1 MAAESSEGLAI
12 SPSEKS
18 LTGSL
23 VSEENE
29 KSVSGSPS
37 TYSIREDK
45 WPDLVVSRPRKLD
58 AWWLPRRK
66 YIAGYVHVFDPLSAR
81 ISKSTSRRCQMRVIQ
96 RHRTTR
102 RRISAHMPAL
112 VSLSRNAYLPANAR
126 SRDHQWQYYM
136 CYISGKPR
144 DRLFTF
150 VTTGYYALL
159 RLRLVVKQ

>member
-1 MAAESSEGLAI
+1 MAAESSEGLPI

-29 KSVSGSPS
+29 KSVSRSPS

-66 YIAGYVHVFDPLSAR
+66 YYIARYTGACFRSAFGARFKVGSFGYVDAKCAWFNVAQPCVYIYIYIYMYVYSVVYTH
-81 ISKSTSRRCQMRVIQ
+81 
-96 RHRTTR
+96 
-102 RRISAHMPAL
+102 ISAHTPVFSFL
-112 VSLSRNAYLPANAR
+112 YRDTPTSLGLTSM
-126 SRDHQWQYYM
+126 SRDRQW
-136 CYISGKPR
+136 
-144 DRLFTF
+144 
-150 VTTGYYALL
+150 
-159 RLRLVVKQ
+159 

>member
-1 MAAESSEGLAI
+1 MSINNQTTINSNRTRFTSGSFLSLHNVIQMYNDLNERRSHRWQWARSRTHDMGSRWQARARAYSENVNMAAESSEGLPI

-29 KSVSGSPS
+29 KSVSRSPS

-66 YIAGYVHVFDPLSAR
+66 YI
-81 ISKSTSRRCQMRVIQ
+81 
-96 RHRTTR
+96 TR
-102 RRISAHMPAL
+102 
-112 VSLSRNAYLPANAR
+112 
-126 SRDHQWQYYM
+126 
-136 CYISGKPR
+136 
-144 DRLFTF
+144 
-150 VTTGYYALL
+150 
-159 RLRLVVKQ
+159 

>member
-1 MAAESSEGLAI
+1 MAAESSEGLPI

-29 KSVSGSPS
+29 KSVSRSPS

-66 YIAGYVHVFDPLSAR
+66 YTSTIGACFRSAFGASFKVVAMRSAR
-81 ISKSTSRRCQMRVIQ
+81 
-96 RHRTTR
+96 
-102 RRISAHMPAL
+102 
-112 VSLSRNAYLPANAR
+112 
-126 SRDHQWQYYM
+126 D
-136 CYISGKPR
+136 
-144 DRLFTF
+144 
-150 VTTGYYALL
+150 
-159 RLRLVVKQ
+159 